1 MVKRHYVVWS
11 VPKPQRY
18 DSLHFLKNF
27 LFQCVITASNVF
39 FQSVLRSL
47 MAQNVQRT
55 VNVKKQRVRNV
66 TLSLEIVTVRQDG
79 PVIPVHRTWTSV
91 RREPE
96 RVTEVYIRSVST
108 TRAHL
113 TANVFMEETI
123 SQAVFVC
130 TSFSTFK

>member
-1 MVKRHYVVWS
+1 M
-11 VPKPQRY
+11 
-18 DSLHFLKNF
+18 
-27 LFQCVITASNVF
+27 ITASNVF

-96 RVTEVYIRSVST
+96 RVTQVYIRSVST

-113 TANVFMEETI
+113 TVNVFTEETI
-123 SQAVFVC
+123 SHAVFVSPLRI
-130 TSFSTFK
+130 SFKLT